1 MLAGLITAACLPKR
15 ANNCSGPRDTTIPV
29 YSSVQSGGV
38 RMIPVM
44 GGKYK
49 VWTKQ
54 VGKSNIKVLLLHGGP
69 GLTHEYFECMES
81 FFPQAGIEFYYYDQ
95 LGSHYSDHPTD
106 TALWSV
112 ERFTDEVE
120 EVRKGLGLDS
130 FYLLG
135 HSWGGMLT
143 MEYAAKYPGHLKGLI
158 ISNMT
163 ASIPD
168 YVAYINKLRDKL
180 PAEDVAAMKKY
191 EAAGR
196 SDDPEYQRLV
206 KKLYNLYICRL
217 PEWPEPLQRS
227 FANIN
232 AQVYNT
238 MQGNNEF
245 VVTGKFKNWTAWD
258 KLPGIKCPALVVASA
273 FDEMDPKE
281 LEKMSNLMPRGR
293 LLYCPQGSH
302 MCMWDDQQ
310 TYMTGVI
317 SFLKEAEAGKVTEQ
331 VKQ

>member
-1 MLAGLITAACLPKR
+1 MKRFINLSFLCLLLAFAC
-15 ANNCSGPRDTTIPV
+15 TTGKDQCIRPGESPV
-29 YSSVQSGGV
+29 PLYTEVQTGGV
-38 RMIPVM
+38 KMIPVM

-49 VWTKQ
+49 VWTKKI
-54 VGKSNIKVLLLHGGP
+54 GNGAIKVLLLHGGP

-81 FFPQAGIEFYYYDQ
+81 YLPACGIEFYYYDQ

-106 TALWSV
+106 TALWSID
-112 ERFTDEVE
+112 RFTDEVE
-120 EVRKGLGLDS
+120 EVRKGLRLDS

-143 MEYAAKYPGHLKGLI
+143 MEYALKYPLHLKGVI

-180 PAEDVAAMKKY
+180 PPDEVAAMKKF
-191 EAAGR
+191 EANDQ
-196 SDDPEYQRLV
+196 SDKADYQRLV

-217 PEWPEPLQRS
+217 PEWPEPLSRS
-227 FANIN
+227 FSHIN

-245 VVTGKFKNWTAWD
+245 VVTGKFRNWNVWD
-258 KLPGIKCPALVVASA
+258 KVGSIRCPALVIGADY
-273 FDEMDPKE
+273 DEMDPKE
-281 LEKMSNLMPRGR
+281 MERLAGLLKKAKLLM
-293 LLYCPQGSH
+293 CHGSH

-310 TYMTGVI
+310 RYMEGLINWLHET
-317 SFLKEAEAGKVTEQ
+317 EAGK
-331 VKQ
+331 

>member
-1 MLAGLITAACLPKR
+1 MKRLLILAVLAAIITSSCMPTGKKKC
-15 ANNCSGPRDTTIPV
+15 NVERDATIPE
-29 YSSVQSGGV
+29 YTTVQSGGIKMV
-38 RMIPVM
+38 PVA

-49 VWTKQ
+49 VWTKK
-54 VGKSNIKVLLLHGGP
+54 VGDGKIKVLLLHGGP

-81 FFPQAGIEFYYYDQ
+81 YFPQAGIEFYYYDQ

-143 MEYAAKYPGHLKGLI
+143 MEYAVKYPDHLQGVI

-168 YVAYINKLRDKL
+168 YVVYINKLRDKL
-180 PAEDVAAMKKY
+180 PHEEVAAMKKY
-191 EAAGR
+191 EAANK
-196 SDDPEYQRLV
+196 SDDPEYQKLV
-206 KKLYNLYICRL
+206 QKLYNQYICRL
-217 PEWPEPLQRS
+217 SEWPEPLTRS
-227 FANIN
+227 FAHIN
-232 AQVYNT
+232 SQVYNT

-245 VVTGKFKNWTAWD
+245 VVTGKFKNWNAWD
-258 KLPGIKCPALVVASA
+258 KIPKIKCRTLVIGSDY
-273 FDEMDPKE
+273 DEMDPKE
-281 LEKMSNLMPRGR
+281 IEKMSKVIPGAELLM
-293 LLYCPQGSH
+293 CQGSH
-302 MCMWDDQQ
+302 MSLWDDQQ
-310 TYMTGVI
+310 HYMEGVI
-317 SFLKEAEAGKVTEQ
+317 NFLKKTPT
-331 VKQ
+331 KR